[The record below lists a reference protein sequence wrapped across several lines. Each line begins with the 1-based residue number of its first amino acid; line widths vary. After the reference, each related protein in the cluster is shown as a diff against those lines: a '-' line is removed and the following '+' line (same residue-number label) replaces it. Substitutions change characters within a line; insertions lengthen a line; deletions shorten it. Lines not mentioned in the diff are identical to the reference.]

1 MDIRG
6 RASLAV
12 RTTTVKALRW
22 KGDGSIP
29 ETVSRGPYGT
39 SAPNKKK
46 KGHEIMAIRGASS
59 FRVFWV
65 TVTTLDFSQSDMEAI
80 RELLAEDW
88 HDLAYDF
95 GAVWRLDCGGKGW
108 KDGSKVFRSEA
119 TSLEVTVKRNKM
131 VEAEGVESGWV

>member
-1 MDIRG
+1 M
-6 RASLAV
+6 AV
-12 RTTTVKALRW
+12 RTATVKALRW
-22 KGDGSIP
+22 KDDGSVP

-46 KGHEIMAIRGASS
+46 GTRDHGYPRGQIMPGLLGH
-59 FRVFWV
+59 FW
-65 TVTTLDFSQSDMEAI
+65 VTTLDFSQSDMEAI

-131 VEAEGVESGWV
+131 VEAEGVESGRV